1 MLYANETE
9 AGDVTCTEMIF
20 EFECECCYKYPD
32 DPCDIRTKDGQKNT
46 LMPNEQVEYDGSNFT
61 CAEVNNFISPFESTS
76 SQCTV
81 VKDLSFD
88 SCCFDRCS
96 LCREDVL
103 VEIEDN

>member
-9 AGDVTCTEMIF
+9 AGDDTCTEMIF